1 MSLLRRRTMMEE
13 IGSSGMIRGSFT
25 PEEHTENYVLT
36 LPQSC
41 NNIIIRKHSFDI
53 NNLGY
58 RGVFAIDAINGMT
71 NIIVSSNLGGTAWT
85 AISENIT
92 EVSIDGDK
100 VTITLINGR
109 ELINEQYDYIGW

>member
-1 MSLLRRRTMMEE
+1 
-13 IGSSGMIRGSFT
+13 
-25 PEEHTENYVLT
+25 
-36 LPQSC
+36 
-41 NNIIIRKHSFDI
+41 
-53 NNLGY
+53 
-58 RGVFAIDAINGMT
+58 MT